1 MCFRREGIRFICC
14 LTQHFLEKKNY
25 TGLFLAPAMV
35 NGSTES
41 LIVQRDLGILT
52 ILNDLNRLERNLCW
66 AETRTLM
73 FSKREF
79 PPPFAEKYYLI
90 CMPDIMVICPF

>member
-1 MCFRREGIRFICC
+1 MLFDSTFSG
-14 LTQHFLEKKNY
+14 KKND
-25 TGLFLAPAMV
+25 TGSFLAPAMV

-52 ILNDLNRLERNLCW
+52 VLVNDLNRLEWNLCW
-66 AETRTLM
+66 AETRTLT

-79 PPPFAEKYYLI
+79 PPPFTEKSYLI